1 MSDPLQKQESL
12 IESVMIV
19 NSNHAPISP
28 MSTNFQT
35 WKDITVVRIKT
46 YNSYYD
52 LV

>member
-1 MSDPLQKQESL
+1 MLVFRKLLRTHLMSDPLQKQESL

-35 WKDITVVRIKT
+35 
-46 YNSYYD
+46 
-52 LV
+52 